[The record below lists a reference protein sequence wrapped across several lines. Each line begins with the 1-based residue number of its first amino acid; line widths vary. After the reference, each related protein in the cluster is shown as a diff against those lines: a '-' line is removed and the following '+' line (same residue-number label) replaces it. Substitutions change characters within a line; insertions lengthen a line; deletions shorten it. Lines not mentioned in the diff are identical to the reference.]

1 MEHIVPVLRTALGF
15 AATGFLMALTAG
27 RRRGKPSATSA
38 ATHPDPWRGGLLM
51 IQPDP
56 SVPGLARVIGS
67 LTGDA
72 VQVLVQAVDAG
83 VRVLDLS
90 EVDQADTAAIR
101 VLADLERDPCTLV
114 ACPRWLELWI
124 ERVRHESKG
133 GQA

>member
-1 MEHIVPVLRTALGF
+1 MEHIVDFLTALGF
-15 AATGFLMALTAG
+15 AEAGFLIAMAVG
-27 RRRGKPSATSA
+27 RRRGTDSPTPAT
-38 ATHPDPWRGGLLM
+38 TDPDPWRGGLLM
-51 IQPDP
+51 IQPEP

-72 VQVLVQAVDAG
+72 VQVLVQAVAAG

-90 EVDQADTAAIR
+90 EVDQADAEAVR

-124 ERVRHESKG
+124 ERVRHDSKG
-133 GQA
+133 GRT